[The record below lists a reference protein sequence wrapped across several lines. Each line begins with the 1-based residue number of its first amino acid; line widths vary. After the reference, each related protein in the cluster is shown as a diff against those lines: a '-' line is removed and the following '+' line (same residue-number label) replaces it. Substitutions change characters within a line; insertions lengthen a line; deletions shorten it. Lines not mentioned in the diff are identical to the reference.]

1 MKNLSEIKSEKD
13 YVLKSHK
20 RCDEYQIAP
29 NRKFSAK
36 IIDQAELFKKFE
48 SKREL
53 ILTATPFMN
62 QIYNVV
68 QGSSFFAILT
78 DEEGCIL
85 SVIGDE
91 VILSEAFDFK
101 MVPGAY
107 MDEKS
112 IGTNAMG
119 TCLVEKKPVQISG
132 HEHYVKVYQK
142 WTCSAAPI
150 RNAIGEIVGTL
161 DLTGYS
167 DNVHSHTLGMVVA
180 ATNAI
185 EKNLEIKHYVK
196 EMSNAKIYNETILN
210 TIMNGIITTDL
221 EGNIVTVNH
230 YAAQMFGYDDDV
242 MKDKHIRQ
250 LIKQWDN
257 LDPDAILKGSMID
270 EEVMVYANKNKLQF
284 NLCTYPIFDKREN
297 LVNIIYI
304 FKEITKGRKLADK
317 IMGHNAI
324 YTFDKI
330 VGKDENFLRVI
341 NFAKKIAH
349 SKSNVLIMGES
360 GTGKELFSQSIHNY
374 GGRREEPFVAINCGA
389 IPRNLI
395 ESELFGYESGAFT
408 GAKVGGMPGK
418 FEIADGG
425 TIFLD
430 EIGEMPIDLQ
440 TRLLRTIEEGTVSRI
455 GGVKEIVVSVRVIA
469 ATNKDLNEEVEKGN
483 FRKDLFYRLNVLPIR
498 LPSLS
503 ERKGDIKILID
514 FFLSRLTKRLN
525 MKSVEITDQ
534 QMEILQNYNWPG
546 NVRELENFVELMIN
560 NEAFPV
566 DYFHNYAKQSSLS
579 SKDCVIVNYDEK
591 LLKLEEVEREHI
603 TKVIKKCEGNITL
616 SAKTLGIG
624 RNTLYRKI
632 ENYGISCSE

>member
-1 MKNLSEIKSEKD
+1 MNLLEIKSEKE
-13 YVLKSHK
+13 YVIKSHK
-20 RCDEYQIAP
+20 RCEAYQVP
-29 NRKFSAK
+29 YNRKFSSK
-36 IIDQAELFKKFE
+36 IIDKSEMFEKLE

-62 QIYNVV
+62 QLYNYVK
-68 QGSSFFAILT
+68 GSSFFAILT

-101 MVPGAY
+101 MVPGTY

-132 HEHYVKVYQK
+132 KEHYVKVYHK

-150 RNAIGEIVGTL
+150 KNARGQIIGTL

-167 DNVHSHTLGMVVA
+167 DDVHSHTLGMVA
-180 ATNAI
+180 AAVNAI
-185 EKNLEIKHYVK
+185 EKTLEIEHCVK
-196 EMSNAKIYNETILN
+196 QMSKAKIYNETILN
-210 TIMNGIITTDL
+210 SIMNGIITTDL
-221 EGNIVTVNH
+221 DGNIVTVNH
-230 YAAQMFGYDDDV
+230 YAAQMFGYNDDV
-242 MKDKHIRQ
+242 MKDKHLRQ
-250 LIKQWDN
+250 LIKQWDT
-257 LDPDAILKGSMID
+257 LDTDMISKGNIID

-284 NLCTYPIFDKREN
+284 NLCTYPIFDDQKN
-297 LVNIIYI
+297 LMNIIYV
-304 FKEITKGRKLADK
+304 FKEVTKGRKMANK

-330 VGKDENFLRVI
+330 VGKDDNFLRVI

-349 SKSNVLIMGES
+349 SKSNVLITGES
-360 GTGKELFSQSIHNY
+360 GTGKELFAQSIHNY

-408 GAKVGGMPGK
+408 GAKSSGMPGK

-440 TRLLRTIEEGTVSRI
+440 TRLLRTIEEGTISRI

-469 ATNKDLNEEVEKGN
+469 ATNKNLNEEVEKGN

-525 MKSVEITDQ
+525 MKSVEITNN
-534 QMEILQNYNWPG
+534 QMEILQSYNWPG

-566 DYFHNYAKQSSLS
+566 DYFNHYPKQASLS
-579 SKDCVIVNYDEK
+579 SEECIIFDYDEK
-591 LLKLEEVEREHI
+591 LLKLEEVEREYI

-632 ENYGISCSE
+632 ENYGIDVSE